1 MIRDTVEGVPPP
13 NRDIKKIY
21 EELERQGE
29 YELAAKFRD
38 ASNDSQVVRVLKKAF
53 EEGRLVEEARRL
65 LYGRR
70 GAERL
75 ERKPIRLKRVCW
87 CVIKP

>member
-1 MIRDTVEGVPPP
+1 
-13 NRDIKKIY
+13 
-21 EELERQGE
+21 
-29 YELAAKFRD
+29 
-38 ASNDSQVVRVLKKAF
+38 VLKKAF